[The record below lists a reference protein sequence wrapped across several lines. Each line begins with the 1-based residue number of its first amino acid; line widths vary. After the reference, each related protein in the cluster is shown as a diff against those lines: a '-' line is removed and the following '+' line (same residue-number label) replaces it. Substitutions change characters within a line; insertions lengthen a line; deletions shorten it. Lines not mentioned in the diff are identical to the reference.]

1 VHTTSDPR
9 GTRFGRTAARIDAA
23 TPPHRDRAVDALR
36 ALAILGVV
44 LGHWLVTALVADGD
58 TLRTASPLASMPW
71 LAPVSWTFQTL
82 AVFFMV
88 GGHVATRSYTAARK
102 KARDADRGRGEGRAT
117 GRAPGEG
124 RTTDSAAFAGKD
136 AQAAGA
142 RREAFR
148 DGATGGLRVEAS
160 ERQRGVYTSWLRA
173 RLARLFLPVAA
184 LVGVWATVA
193 VCLLLGGASFVT
205 VHTVVK
211 LALSPLWFLLV
222 FAGLTAATP
231 LLARLNPLWPL
242 VVVLHVDLVRF
253 GLGGPAWLGWV
264 NLAAGW
270 AVPYTLGAAWT
281 RGELEGRR
289 AGWILLTGGAVV
301 TAALVMW
308 GGYPASMVG
317 VPGKDV
323 SNLNPPTLAAVTF
336 GLAQCGLA
344 LLLRGRLRRAMS
356 RPRAWA
362 AVALLNLSAMT
373 VFLWHQT
380 ALMATTTLTLP
391 AGHLPGLHTLPDT
404 PAWIPYR
411 LLWLPAFA
419 LVLAV
424 CWAAFHGWETRTGRR
439 GGRRAEASRVVR
451 TRDGGAVNGT
461 PSSDAGR
468 SERPGASRKSAYR
481 LTARKPPVPSPEPT
495 ALKGANGA

>member
-1 VHTTSDPR
+1 MLTTRDPR
-9 GTRFGRTAARIDAA
+9 GTYLTRTAARIDAA

-58 TLRTASPLASMPW
+58 TLRAASPLASMPW

-88 GGHVATRSYTAARK
+88 GGHVATRSYAAARG
-102 KARDADRGRGEGRAT
+102 KAR
-117 GRAPGEG
+117 
-124 RTTDSAAFAGKD
+124 
-136 AQAAGA
+136 
-142 RREAFR
+142 
-148 DGATGGLRVEAS
+148 
-160 ERQRGVYTSWLRA
+160 RGVYTDWLRA
-173 RLARLFLPVAA
+173 RLARLFRPVAA
-184 LVGVWATVA
+184 LVAVWLTVA
-193 VCLLLGGASFVT
+193 VCLLLGGASFLT

-222 FAGLTAATP
+222 FALLTAATP

-253 GLGGPAWLGWV
+253 GLGGPSWLGWI

-281 RGELEGRR
+281 RGELERPR
-289 AGWILLTGGAVV
+289 AGWVLLTGGAVV
-301 TAALVMW
+301 TAVLIRW

-317 VPGKDV
+317 VPGEGI

-336 GLAQCGLA
+336 GLAQCGAA
-344 LLLRGRLRRAMS
+344 LLLRGRLRRAMR

-380 ALMATTTLTLP
+380 ALMATTALALS
-391 AGHLPGLHTLPDT
+391 AGHLPGLHTRPDT
-404 PAWIPYR
+404 LAWVPYR
-411 LLWLPAFA
+411 LLWLPAFVLA
-419 LVLAV
+419 LAV
-424 CWAAFHGWETRTGRR
+424 CWAAFHGWETRPDRR
-439 GGRRAEASRVVR
+439 GGGRARGVIVNR
-451 TRDGGAVNGT
+451 TTCSAGELPGREGTLARLVTGRKHPLPRPGSTTLKEVGGA
-461 PSSDAGR
+461 
-468 SERPGASRKSAYR
+468 
-481 LTARKPPVPSPEPT
+481 
-495 ALKGANGA
+495 